1 MKSRRSNSNY
11 SFLSF
16 SFVNSTYLQAVKA
29 SGVQLGRPKL
39 DNDKVKTALK
49 LYDSG
54 DYSEKRLW
62 HKLVSHK
69 VNCTKKSINV
79 KYSQHNK

>member
-54 DYSEKRLW
+54 DYSVKEIMAQVGISQGKLYKEINKR
-62 HKLVSHK
+62 KIQSA
-69 VNCTKKSINV
+69 
-79 KYSQHNK
+79 Q